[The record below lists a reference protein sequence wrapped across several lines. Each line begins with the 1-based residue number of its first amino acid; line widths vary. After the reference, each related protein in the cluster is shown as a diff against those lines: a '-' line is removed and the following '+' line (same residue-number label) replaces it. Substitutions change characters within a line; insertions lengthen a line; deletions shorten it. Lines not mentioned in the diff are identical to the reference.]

1 MRPAR
6 EENTMKLLKSLAAGV
21 LGLGAGGAALAI
33 AALATP
39 VFVPAAMGQVAPDH
53 TGAGVYQ
60 KACAACHDNPG
71 TTRAAA
77 ISAIKQMP
85 AARLNEVL
93 GPGGIMAPMAASLSA
108 QEKTDLVA
116 WLTAGQATA
125 PAQWTDALLCAPD
138 KRGVS
143 ASASIVSLGFGVD
156 ANQTRS
162 LSAAQA
168 GINKSQLAN
177 LDVAWAIAFPGQGSG
192 SGASVLSD
200 GTIFTTGGQRLI
212 AVDAASGCVKW
223 AYTANSRNTPAIGE
237 IDGKKVVAI
246 SIGRDIHV
254 LDAGTGALIWKAS
267 GQPVDGTGGQ
277 IRGGVIFAKD
287 KVIVPLSA
295 SGVAAAM
302 NPRFECC
309 VGHGSVVALNAA
321 DGSHAWE
328 YHTMPEATYNGQ
340 VSSLGVK
347 QKGPSGAPIW
357 SVPVFD
363 AKRNL
368 VIVTTGENTSHPGTD
383 TSDAVIAI
391 NADTGKVAWQFQAMA
406 ADIWNMSCSVETG
419 QNGPNCPVIF
429 GGDGRDY
436 DFGAG
441 AVLVNANGKDI
452 VLAGQKSGHAWAL
465 DADTGKVLWSQR
477 VGEGTALGGVHWG
490 IAAYGGKLI
499 LPINDPALAGASPKA
514 KPGVFTFDVATGK
527 PGWSYAAAPNCEGTR
542 ATAVAGCTSRFG
554 FSAAPVVVDG
564 AIVGATLG
572 GEVIILDGADGRVI
586 NRIDTVGPIPT
597 LNKDVAGK
605 GGSIDAHSISAG
617 AGMIFI
623 NSGYGQ
629 FGQTGGNVLIAY
641 KPK

>member
-1 MRPAR
+1 
-6 EENTMKLLKSLAAGV
+6 MKLRKSLAAGV
-21 LGLGAGGAALAI
+21 AGFGAGGAALAI
-33 AALATP
+33 ALAAAP
-39 VFVPAAMGQVAPDH
+39 VFSPTAIGQVPVDH
-53 TGAGVYQ
+53 PGAGVYQ

-71 TTRAAA
+71 ATRAATLA
-77 ISAIKQMP
+77 SIRTMSP
-85 AARLNEVL
+85 ARLNEVMA
-93 GPGGIMAPMAASLSA
+93 PTGIMGPMSASLSA
-108 QEKTDLVA
+108 KEKTDLVA
-116 WLTAGQATA
+116 WLTAGQAVG

-138 KRGVS
+138 KRAVS

-156 ANQTRS
+156 EKQTRS

-168 GINKSQLAN
+168 GITKAQLGN
-177 LDVAWAIAFPGQGSG
+177 LERAWAIAFPGQGQG

-200 GTIFTTGGQRLI
+200 GTIFATGGQRLI

-223 AYTANSRNTPAIGE
+223 AYTANSRNTPALGE
-237 IDGKKVVAI
+237 INGKKVVAI
-246 SIGRDIHV
+246 SIARDIHV
-254 LDAGTGALIWKAS
+254 LDAATGALIWKAS
-267 GQPVDGTGGQ
+267 GQPVDGSGGQ

-321 DGSHAWE
+321 DGTHAWE

-357 SVPVFD
+357 SVPVYD

-368 VIVTTGENTSHPGTD
+368 VLVTTGENTSHPGTD
-383 TSDAVIAI
+383 TSDAIIAI
-391 NADTGKVAWQFQAMA
+391 NADNGKVAWQFQAMA

-419 QNGPNCPVIF
+419 ENGPNCPVIF

-441 AVLVNANGKDI
+441 AVLASANGKDI

-465 DADTGKVLWSQR
+465 DADTGKVLWSHR

-490 IAAYGGKLI
+490 IAVDGNQLI
-499 LPINDPALAGASPKA
+499 LPINDPGLGGASPKL
-514 KPGVFTFDVATGK
+514 KPGVFTFDIATGR
-527 PGWSYAAAPNCEGTR
+527 PGWSYAAKPNCEGSR
-542 ATAVAGCTSRFG
+542 ATAVSGCTSRYG

-564 AIVGATLG
+564 AVIGATLG

-586 NRIDTVGPIPT
+586 NRIDTVGPVPT

-617 AGMIFI
+617 AGMVFI

-641 KPK
+641 KPKQ